1 MVLKANCLLMEK
13 KLYFAATEFLMVAK
27 QRKIQ
32 AFIKNKSLLIYTLS
46 KTFFDRIEENIQYP
60 RLLVRAFVRRS
71 ELMLRESGPPF
82 PTSLSA
88 ISFANGKII
97 TTSQTTKF
105 TLFSLGDND
114 WTESFVEFP
123 GNFSMFALFQEQ
135 LLTVRSQE
143 SKR

>member
-32 AFIKNKSLLIYTLS
+32 ALTKNKSLLIYTLR

-60 RLLVRAFVRRS
+60 RLLVRAFVMRS
-71 ELMLRESGPPF
+71 ELIKRDLEPP
-82 PTSLSA
+82 PSLSA
-88 ISFANGKII
+88 VSVANGKII
-97 TTSQTTKF
+97 LTSQSTKF

-123 GNFSMFALFQEQ
+123 GNFSMFPMYKEQ

>member
-13 KLYFAATEFLMVAK
+13 KSYFAATEFLMVAK

-32 AFIKNKSLLIYTLS
+32 ALTKNKSLLIYTLR

-60 RLLVRAFVRRS
+60 RLLVRAFVMRS
-71 ELMLRESGPPF
+71 ELIKRDLEPP
-82 PTSLSA
+82 PSLSA
-88 ISFANGKII
+88 VSVANGKII
-97 TTSQTTKF
+97 LTSQSTKF

-123 GNFSMFALFQEQ
+123 GNFSMFPLYKEQ